1 MKSDEFRQA
10 RLKLG
15 LTQEEL
21 ARRLNFT
28 TCAVNRWENTKRK
41 VNELAVLRL
50 QALLSKDGNIQ
61 LLNVDLSKAVEQLAM
76 KYGIDEVIKA
86 VNSLAEKLNI

>member
-1 MKSDEFRQA
+1 
-10 RLKLG
+10 
-15 LTQEEL
+15 
-21 ARRLNFT
+21 
-28 TCAVNRWENTKRK
+28 
-41 VNELAVLRL
+41 LAVLRL